1 MKNKT
6 GKLYILSGPSGT
18 GKGTIVKHLIPK
30 LPQLVRSI
38 SATTRLPRKGEVDGV
53 HYFFISKQSF
63 LQKVSESEFLEYDL
77 HFENYYGTPKHFV
90 EENLA
95 KGKNV
100 LLEIDVEGALKVKK
114 NYPQSVLIFVMPP
127 NIAELRRRLRAR
139 NTESDADIEERLA
152 RVEKEINLIEV
163 YDYTVLNDDINL
175 AVEKVY
181 KIIKENEYDH
191 KTGH

>member
-1 MKNKT
+1 MENKE

-18 GKGTIVKHLIPK
+18 GKGTIVRHLIPK
-30 LPQLVRSI
+30 LPQLVQSV
-38 SATTRLPRKGEVDGV
+38 SATTRSPRKGEVDGKD
-53 HYFFISKQSF
+53 YFFITKQRF
-63 LQKVSESEFLEYDL
+63 LQMVSDSEFLEYDL
-77 HFENYYGTPKHFV
+77 HFENYYGTPKRFV
-90 EENLA
+90 IENLSM
-95 KGKNV
+95 GKDV

-127 NIAELRRRLRAR
+127 SIAELRRRLRAR

-163 YDYTVLNDDINL
+163 YDYTVLNDDLNL

-181 KIIKENEYDH
+181 KIIKEN
-191 KTGH
+191 